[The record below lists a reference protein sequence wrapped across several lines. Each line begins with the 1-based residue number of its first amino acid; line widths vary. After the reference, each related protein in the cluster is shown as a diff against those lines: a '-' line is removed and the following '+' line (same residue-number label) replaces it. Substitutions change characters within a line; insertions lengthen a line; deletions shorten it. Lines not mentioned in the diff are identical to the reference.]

1 MLWATAYPVV
11 KAGKDSVWQLGNVR
25 QANNSTDLELF
36 LEKHNRSG
44 EYKYVGIYTEK
55 GLKIYSV
62 QSGGAL
68 KLEAE

>member
-1 MLWATAYPVV
+1 MLWTTVYPVI
-11 KAGKDSVWQLGNVR
+11 KAGKDSVWKLGNVK
-25 QANNSTDLELF
+25 QANNSTDLESF
-36 LEKHNRSG
+36 LAKENKQG

>member
-1 MLWATAYPVV
+1 MLWTTAYPVI
-11 KAGKDSVWQLGNVR
+11 KAGKDSFWKLGDIR

-36 LEKHNRSG
+36 LAEHNKNG
-44 EYKYVGIYTEK
+44 EYKYIGIYTN